1 MWKRGK
7 AWPRTQRWVC
17 GPHFIEEI
25 ASLGIRPSNNGEGS
39 IDALVGKRS
48 FLSVFFRTTAMP
60 IELDRTLIPP
70 LLRKAKGILE
80 MENPPEGQ
88 EGCKE
93 CQMVYEMARISGKP

>member
-1 MWKRGK
+1 
-7 AWPRTQRWVC
+7 
-17 GPHFIEEI
+17 
-25 ASLGIRPSNNGEGS
+25 
-39 IDALVGKRS
+39 
-48 FLSVFFRTTAMP
+48 MP